1 MKPVKNHLTDYH
13 QLAKHISA
21 ILKVENPHCT
31 DRSPASLRLI
41 GFTGNSG
48 AGKSTLIGKIAN
60 ELVSK
65 DFKIAILL
73 IDPTS
78 VDTGGSLLG
87 DRIRLDP
94 SLPSKGVYI
103 RSLSTGRNQGNLPR
117 NLNRILAVFEENKF
131 DFVLIETIGIG
142 QAEAEIRSYV
152 DTLIVLPSIDVGDSL
167 QYYKTNVFE
176 SCDVIFV
183 NKSDLRLETLNLQT
197 KRYLEEYISIKTWI
211 RRHAPRVVFGS
222 AKTGEG
228 LEELVSIITQSGS
241 EK

>member
-1 MKPVKNHLTDYH
+1 MKPVQDQVSEYY
-13 QLAKHISA
+13 QLAKDISA
-21 ILKVENPHCT
+21 ILKVHHQNQLNP
-31 DRSPASLRLI
+31 SSASLRLI
-41 GFTGNSG
+41 GITGNSG

-60 ELVSK
+60 ELVSRN
-65 DFKIAILL
+65 FKVAILL

-78 VDTGGSLLG
+78 VDTGGTLLG

-103 RSLSTGRNQGNLPR
+103 RSLSTGRNQSNLPR
-117 NLNRILAVFEENKF
+117 NLNMVLAALEEYKF

-152 DTLIVLPSIDVGDSL
+152 DTLIVLPAIDVGDSL

-176 SCDVIFV
+176 LCDVIFV
-183 NKSDLRLETLNLQT
+183 NKSDLRLETLNSYT
-197 KRYLEEYISIKTWI
+197 KKYLEEFISIKAWI
-211 RRHAPRVVFGS
+211 NRRAPQVVFGS

-228 LEELVSIITQSGS
+228 LEELILIITQVGGES
-241 EK
+241 

>member
-1 MKPVKNHLTDYH
+1 MKPVKNQLTDHYD
-13 QLAKHISA
+13 LAKHISA
-21 ILKVENPHCT
+21 ILKIADQSDL

-65 DFKIAILL
+65 NIKVAILL

-78 VDTGGSLLG
+78 VDTGGTLLG

-94 SLPSKGVYI
+94 LLPSKGVYI
-103 RSLSTGRNQGNLPR
+103 RSLSTGSNQGNLPR
-117 NLNRILAVFEENKF
+117 NLNRVLAVLAENKF
-131 DFVLIETIGIG
+131 EFVLIETIGIG

-152 DTLIVLPSIDVGDSL
+152 DTLIVLPAIDVGDSL

-176 SCDVIFV
+176 LCDVIFV
-183 NKSDLRLETLNLQT
+183 NKSDLRLEALHSHT
-197 KRYLEEYISIKTWI
+197 KRYLEEFISVKTWI
-211 RRHAPRVVFGS
+211 SRLAPQVVFGS

-228 LEELVSIITQSGS
+228 VEELISIITRVGS
-241 EK
+241 ER